1 MLRRDRYQ
9 SITTR
14 KDQNTRV
21 FIIFKIISN
30 VIVSLIISLLRRII
44 SGICLYHQQMRGCN
58 ICLSNLFQKIHKDIS
73 YIYIW

>member
-1 MLRRDRYQ
+1 MLRQIDI
-9 SITTR
+9 ITMR
-14 KDQNTRV
+14 KDQNTRCSE